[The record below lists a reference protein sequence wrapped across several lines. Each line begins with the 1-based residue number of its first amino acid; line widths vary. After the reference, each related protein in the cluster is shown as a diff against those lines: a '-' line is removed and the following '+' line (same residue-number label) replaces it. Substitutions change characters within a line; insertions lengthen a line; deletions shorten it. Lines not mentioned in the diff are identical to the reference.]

1 MHKGMCAVK
10 GLKSLKRF
18 DGGIDQVQFTLLVL
32 LQSLKWGQPQGV
44 ELFMLIGQGLKSLW
58 ALGHEE
64 RYIKANGQIAVS
76 DPVAH
81 DVRIVQAQRPFER
94 VDLGK

>member
-1 MHKGMCAVK
+1 MPNIREYENPIQGFRPSETGAEAWNRA
-10 GLKSLKRF
+10 GAR
-18 DGGIDQVQFTLLVL
+18 IDEFRARE
-32 LQSLKWGQPQGV
+32 GQ
-44 ELFMLIGQGLKSLW
+44 EIGQGLKSLW

-81 DVRIVQAQRPFER
+81 DVRIVQAKRPFER

>member
-1 MHKGMCAVK
+1 MK

-32 LQSLKWGQPQGV
+32 LQSLNWGQPQGV
-44 ELFMLIGQGLKSLW
+44 ELFMLIGQGVKSLW
-58 ALGHEE
+58 ALSHEE

-81 DVRIVQAQRPFER
+81 DVRVVQAQRPLESVELR
-94 VDLGK
+94 K